1 MNSVPTDNLNAAQAA
16 ELARSFLGLAQ
27 CIGNYRFANWKNLS
41 AEENGQLADK
51 QWSILNAGEDMLA
64 LSTTLLVKEAD
75 STIKQIKTITL
86 DLDAT
91 ILKIKK
97 VQKVINI
104 SAAIIQLAAVIIGK
118 QPLAIPGA
126 IDGLIKAVK

>member
-1 MNSVPTDNLNAAQAA
+1 MNSVPSENLTAAQAT
-16 ELARSFLGLAQ
+16 ELSRSFLGFAQ

-41 AEENGQLADK
+41 PEENGQLADK

-64 LSTTLLVKEAD
+64 LSTSLLVKEAD
-75 STIKQIKTITL
+75 TTIREIKTITEE
-86 DLDAT
+86 LDAT
-91 ILKIKK
+91 ILKIRK

-104 SAAIIQLAAVIIGK
+104 SAAIIQLAEVIIGK